1 MSMKYLSYNAKSLG
15 KIILAMFA
23 ATAVLLFVLALFVWQ
38 LQPGGQVISI
48 GISVV
53 YVVSCLIGGFF
64 AGKVQGTKKFVWG
77 MLMGFL
83 YVIVMLCIT
92 LIVKKGF
99 HADLS
104 QFVLNLILCLGGGM
118 IGGMVS

>member
-1 MSMKYLSYNAKSLG
+1 MNYLLDHAKSLG
-15 KIILAMFA
+15 KIILAMFVT
-23 ATAVLLFVLALFVWQ
+23 TAILLFVLALFVWQ
-38 LQPGGQVISI
+38 LQPGGRVISI

-53 YVVSCLIGGFF
+53 YVVSCLVGGFF

-83 YVIVMLCIT
+83 YVIVLLGIT
-92 LIVKKGF
+92 LIVMKGF

-104 QFVLNLILCLGGGM
+104 QFVLNLLLCLGGGM
-118 IGGMVS
+118 IGGMIS